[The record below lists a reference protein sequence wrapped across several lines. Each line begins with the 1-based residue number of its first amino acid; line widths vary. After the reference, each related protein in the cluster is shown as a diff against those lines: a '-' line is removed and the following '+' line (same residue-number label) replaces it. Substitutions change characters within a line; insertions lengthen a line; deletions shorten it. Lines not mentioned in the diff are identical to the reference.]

1 MLEAKCFII
10 KKLHNIKQAQK
21 VETGNMLRSLDSQD
35 HIVCLAVY

>member
-10 KKLHNIKQAQK
+10 KKAAHHQTGSEEA
-21 VETGNMLRSLDSQD
+21 GNMMRSLDSQD